1 MIKLTIIGNGYTARF
16 LSKEALQKGFKVSI
30 ITRNIIKPK
39 KNIHYFNFDDENN
52 LQKKFQDENLIS
64 TAPPNQDGTDPV
76 IQKYKKAISSN
87 NKKIIY
93 LSATSVYGGGIVYED
108 TKPNPQNIRG
118 KTRLKAETEWLTAN
132 NKSSIFRI
140 SGIYGPGRHPMIKY
154 LNGNDE
160 VIVKSGHV
168 SNRINVEDLSAVI
181 IKYLTENYNYKYLN
195 ISDDNKIQSYDAIK
209 YVTEKLNLNLPKAIS
224 YQSNKVSEAM
234 KSFYEV
240 DRVVKS
246 KFIGNEFNYQFKNL
260 DYKEA
265 LLKLTKKLMKV
276 T

>member
-1 MIKLTIIGNGYTARF
+1 MIKLSIIGNGYTAGF
-16 LSKEALQKGFKVSI
+16 ISKEALKKGIKVSI
-30 ITRNIIKPK
+30 ITRNIIKPE
-39 KNIHYFNFDDENN
+39 KNIHYFNFNDEIN
-52 LQKKFQDENLIS
+52 LQKKIQNEYLIS
-64 TAPPNQDGTDPV
+64 TVPPNQDGTDPV
-76 IQKYKKAISSN
+76 IKKYKEEINSN

-118 KTRLKAETEWLTAN
+118 KTRLKAETEWLITN
-132 NKSSIFRI
+132 NQTSIFRI

-168 SNRINVEDLSAVI
+168 SNRINVEDLSAIV

-195 ISDDNKIQSYDAIK
+195 ISDENKIQSYDAIK
-209 YVTEKLNLNLPKAIS
+209 YVAEKLNLNLPKAIS
-224 YQSNKVSEAM
+224 YQSNKLSKAM

-240 DRVVKS
+240 DRVIKS
-246 KFIGNEFNYQFKNL
+246 KFISNEFNYKFKNS

-265 LLKLTKKLMKV
+265 LLKLTKKLIKV